1 MNCKQL
7 QEAID
12 KTMAMAMNTTGGYQ
26 QDKFREM
33 AKAHLEQLF
42 KIQAMRAELVT
53 KPLIIKN
60 DFANHIHR

>member
-12 KTMAMAMNTTGGYQ
+12 KTMAMAMSTTGTYHH
-26 QDKFREM
+26 DKFREI
-33 AKAHLEQLF
+33 AKSHLEQLF

-53 KPLIIKN
+53 KPFITKN
-60 DFANHIHR
+60 DFENHMHL